1 MSLLLFWFSK
11 GKHVYYSSTV
21 NDLALKTSLGL
32 FAKWQ
37 NKTRVE
43 IMLIEFNRRFSQI
56 EQLVSIS
63 MTITHR
69 RGPKLSNFVVH
80 SLMFCPEGWT
90 MWIYQPSI
98 KSSLKN
104 SIPIQFISTHFFYN
118 GHSPL
123 NIPIRIFHTS
133 GTW

>member
-1 MSLLLFWFSK
+1 M
-11 GKHVYYSSTV
+11 
-21 NDLALKTSLGL
+21 ALKTSLGL

-69 RGPKLSNFVVH
+69 REPKLSNFVVH

-104 SIPIQFISTHFFYN
+104 SLPIQFISTHFFYN
-118 GHSPL
+118 GHSFTTKYTNTHL
-123 NIPIRIFHTS
+123 SHKWYLINSHVFLFRLDLILAFF
-133 GTW
+133 